1 MLSVIILTY
10 NEEQNIVRCLN
21 SIKDLSNDIIIIDS
35 YSTDSTLKICKE
47 YGCRIYQHPF
57 ENHAKQFN
65 WALDNVEINNNWI
78 IRLDCD
84 EIIPDKLKKEIKDTL
99 NGSPG
104 YDAYYL
110 NRRMYLMNKWL
121 RHGRMYP
128 HYITRLFRKGK
139 ARYEEKTE
147 EHMVVNGKTGY
158 LKNDFLEDNRINTLD
173 YFTKKHLVLAE
184 GEISDTS
191 MLTINHSDMI
201 PKLFGPKPNRTRWL
215 KLNIY
220 TKTPLFVRG
229 LFYFIYRYFFCLG
242 FLDGRE
248 GLIFHVLQ
256 GFWYRF
262 YVDAR
267 IFENKIEW
275 QKKEIDYS
283 GI

>member
-1 MLSVIILTY
+1 MISVIILTY
-10 NEEQNIVRCLN
+10 NEERNIARCLN

-35 YSTDSTLKICKE
+35 YSTDSTLKICEE

-84 EIIPDKLKKEIKDTL
+84 EIIPDKLKKEIKDIL

-110 NRRMYLMNKWL
+110 NRRMYWMNKWL

-147 EHMVVNGKTGY
+147 EHLVVNGKTSY
-158 LKNDFLEDNRINTLD
+158 LKNDFLEDNRINTLN
-173 YFTKKHLVLAE
+173 YLTKKHLVLAE
-184 GEISDTS
+184 REILDTS

-242 FLDGRE
+242 FLDGKE

-267 IFENKIEW
+267 IFENKIKW